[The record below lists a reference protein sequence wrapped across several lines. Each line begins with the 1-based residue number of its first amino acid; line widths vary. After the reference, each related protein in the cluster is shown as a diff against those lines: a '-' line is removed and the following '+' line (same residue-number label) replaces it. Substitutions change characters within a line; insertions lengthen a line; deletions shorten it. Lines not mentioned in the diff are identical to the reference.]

1 MVFFYSSGLLAPH
14 PIIDIFQQCTGYLK
28 HPLIDIFQQC
38 TGYLN
43 FALIVDVKQ
52 MFYHNKIIVFLTSS
66 LIDIRQRIILDEHSE
81 VNHFGVD
88 MKYTLSFL
96 LF

>member
-1 MVFFYSSGLLAPH
+1 
-14 PIIDIFQQCTGYLK
+14 
-28 HPLIDIFQQC
+28 
-38 TGYLN
+38 
-43 FALIVDVKQ
+43 

-66 LIDIRQRIILDEHSE
+66 LIDIRQRIIFDEHSE